1 MSNAAKSFA
10 FGGHGNAVEI
20 VDVVVVAAA
29 SAGGFVD
36 VDIDDKMHRFE
47 NIVDRRNMIK
57 LIFFFFF
64 FFTVDGVEELWR
76 ANEPH

>member
-1 MSNAAKSFA
+1 LSNAAKSFA

-36 VDIDDKMHRFE
+36 VDIDDKMHRLKTLS
-47 NIVDRRNMIK
+47 IDA
-57 LIFFFFF
+57 
-64 FFTVDGVEELWR
+64 T
-76 ANEPH
+76 